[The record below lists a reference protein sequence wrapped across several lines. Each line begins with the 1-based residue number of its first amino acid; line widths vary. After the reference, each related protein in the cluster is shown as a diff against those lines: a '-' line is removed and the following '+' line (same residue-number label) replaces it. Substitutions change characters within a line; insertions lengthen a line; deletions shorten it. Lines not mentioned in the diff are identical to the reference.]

1 MYNISLDRLAES
13 MSLAY
18 TGPKGIVPKR
28 VVFDSRQ
35 VQPGDLFVAIRGE
48 HVDGHSFL
56 DKAFAQGAV
65 GAVVDADHVFD
76 DGLHGCLTAADG
88 VAFIQD
94 LARWMRS
101 RFQGPVLAVTGSQG
115 KTSTKDLLTQVCGV
129 SHNVVTTYENQNTEI
144 GMPLTLT
151 RLNEETDI
159 LIVEMGMMDFGE
171 IDFLCDIARPTNGI
185 ITGIGTVHAE
195 FLGSRQGI
203 ARAKSEMFRY
213 LPEKGTVAL
222 RAKDQEILSPYINEC
237 QARVIW
243 CDGSGQ
249 SGNVQ
254 AQDVVLET
262 EGSHFTYVSD
272 GKELAISLPFAG
284 QHFVDNAL
292 LVIATAQA
300 IDISNEDIQNGL
312 AGARSL
318 TSNRMELQNIDG
330 GRLLINDCYNANPDS
345 VSATLHVLAAYKP
358 RPTVAC
364 LGNMGELGAYS
375 ESGHAAVGQ
384 TAAELGIDLL
394 ICFGDMAQGI
404 GESAIAHGMDKA
416 KVMNADTVKQA
427 AVLLGEYAPED
438 AVILV
443 KGSNYM
449 HMVNIYKY
457 LKAYFPELKDPAE
470 K

>member
-1 MYNISLDRLAES
+1 MYDISLDHLAES
-13 MSLAY
+13 MSLKY
-18 TGPKGIVPKR
+18 SGPKGIVPKR
-28 VVFDSRQ
+28 VVIDSRQ

-48 HVDGHSFL
+48 HVDGHSFI
-56 DKAFAQGAV
+56 DKAFSQGAV
-65 GAVVDADHVFD
+65 GAVVDPDHVFN
-76 DGLHGCLTAADG
+76 DGTHGCLQAADG
-88 VAFIQD
+88 VIFIQN
-94 LARWMRS
+94 LARWMRA
-101 RFQGPVLAVTGSQG
+101 RFHGPVVAVTGSQG
-115 KTSTKDLLTQVCGV
+115 KTSTKDLLTQVCRAG
-129 SHNVVTTYENQNTEI
+129 HNVVTTYENQNTEI

-151 RLNEETDI
+151 RLDEQTDI
-159 LIVEMGMMDFGE
+159 LIVEMGMMAFGE

-213 LPEKGTVAL
+213 LPENGTVAL
-222 RAKDQEILSPYINEC
+222 RAKDREILAPFMNEC
-237 QARVIW
+237 HARVIW

-249 SGNVQ
+249 SGDVL
-254 AQDVVLET
+254 AEDVVLKT
-262 EGSHFTYVSD
+262 EGSQFTYVD
-272 GKELAISLPFAG
+272 GDLHLPIRLPFAG

-300 IDISNEDIQNGL
+300 IDISNADIQNSL
-312 AGARSL
+312 ADAHSL
-318 TSNRMELQNIDG
+318 TSNRMEMQHIDG

-345 VSATLHVLAAYKP
+345 VAATLQVLAAYKP

-375 ESGHAAVGQ
+375 QSGHAAVGKI
-384 TAAELGIDLL
+384 AAELGIDLL
-394 ICFGDMAQGI
+394 ICFGDMAQDI
-404 GESAIAHGMDKA
+404 GVSAIAHGMDKSQ
-416 KVMNADTVKQA
+416 VMNVDTVKQA
-427 AVLLGEYAPED
+427 GVLLGEYAPEN

-457 LKAYFPELKDPAE
+457 LKAYFPELKDPAD